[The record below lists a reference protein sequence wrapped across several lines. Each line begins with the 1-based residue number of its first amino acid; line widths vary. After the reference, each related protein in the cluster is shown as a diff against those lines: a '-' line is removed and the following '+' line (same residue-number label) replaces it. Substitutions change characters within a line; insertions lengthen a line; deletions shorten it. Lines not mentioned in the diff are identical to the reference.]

1 MIDYIRFLDNE
12 IDFKQKEQIKVI
24 LISIFGNVFIVITKK
39 LSILLRILIDSFLK
53 FYDIIL
59 LFFVFLTVFC
69 FPHTIP

>member
-1 MIDYIRFLDNE
+1 MIDHIRFLDNE

-59 LFFVFLTVFC
+59 LIFC